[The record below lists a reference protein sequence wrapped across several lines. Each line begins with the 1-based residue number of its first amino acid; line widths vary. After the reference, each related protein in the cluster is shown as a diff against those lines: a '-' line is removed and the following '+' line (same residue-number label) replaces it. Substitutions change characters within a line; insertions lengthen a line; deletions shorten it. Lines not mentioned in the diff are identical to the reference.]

1 MPDLSE
7 MTEVLVW
14 VAGALLVLAGT
25 AKLRWPGGTA
35 TALAEAGLPSA
46 HWLVRLLGALEVTT
60 GAGVLVAGG
69 RVPAAAA
76 TILYAAFAV
85 FVVRRRRSADASCG
99 CFGEARTPVGG
110 VHVVVNVVAAV
121 AAAGAAVTAARSPAA
136 ALGPADP
143 VTVVGTIA
151 LVAVAAWL
159 VQLGLT
165 AGADLRAALAL
176 HPREETS
183 T

>member
-7 MTEVLVW
+7 MAEVLVW

-25 AKLRWPGGTA
+25 AKLRWPAGTVA
-35 TALAEAGLPSA
+35 ALAEARLPAAS
-46 HWLVRLLGALEVTT
+46 WLVRLLGALEVAS

-69 RVPAAAA
+69 TVPAAATTA
-76 TILYAAFAV
+76 LYVAFAV
-85 FVVRRRRSADASCG
+85 FVLRRRRTAGASCG

-121 AAAGAAVTAARSPAA
+121 AAAGATVTAARPPLV

-143 VTVVGTIA
+143 VAAVATLA
-151 LVAVAAWL
+151 LLAVAAWL

-165 AGADLRAALAL
+165 AGADLQAALAL

-183 T
+183 A